1 MAELLHGTT
10 TTTTATFLTSEAYIY
25 SISLFFLL
33 PPFFSGFWREFNTSN
48 TFYRCCLGEEDCGDC
63 VGGVVGEQCNDG
75 KGSALC
81 AACVN
86 GSVPSNGDCLFCP
99 NHTNGSYGSGGW
111 VSGGIPTLLLFILL
125 IIYFIRKPKGNTGTT
140 SSATIQPVDVSNKY
154 KKKVEMRKLTIIGK
168 DLNKKIDLEEGGN
181 KKIEGEVEEEGEEA
195 ATEEEEAAA
204 AAEEEAA
211 AAEETVLE
219 QATDGAIGAAEDT
232 AGEELEG
239 MVAEASGDT
248 MEEDIEAD
256 TDGAANIALGAA
268 PRRFSLSRGMSMK
281 DLTDAEHA
289 MEELASEMYQMERK
303 LAGRLRIII
312 GFLQIQSALVFSFSI
327 PWPPMFSSLTSS
339 FMIFHFDFMT
349 IFSGIDPCSLYT
361 PFLEATT
368 FHMLFLPLVSVIV
381 GLAMIIACH
390 VCMRQQKLIVVS
402 RAKSVMMEL
411 ILFLYPGITTKCFTS
426 IKCQTVGSK
435 AYLVADF
442 SVTCWEGSHASVF
455 AAVLVPAMLLLV
467 LGIPIG
473 ITLFLY
479 KNKKILTNE
488 TDVSLKFQD
497 TYGAAYMAYEPK
509 FCKCCC
515 CYFEDIF
522 LLLLLW

>member
-1 MAELLHGTT
+1 M
-10 TTTTATFLTSEAYIY
+10 
-25 SISLFFLL
+25 
-33 PPFFSGFWREFNTSN
+33 
-48 TFYRCCLGEEDCGDC
+48 
-63 VGGVVGEQCNDG
+63 
-75 KGSALC
+75 
-81 AACVN
+81 
-86 GSVPSNGDCLFCP
+86 
-99 NHTNGSYGSGGW
+99 
-111 VSGGIPTLLLFILL
+111 
-125 IIYFIRKPKGNTGTT
+125 
-140 SSATIQPVDVSNKY
+140 
-154 KKKVEMRKLTIIGK
+154 
-168 DLNKKIDLEEGGN
+168 
-181 KKIEGEVEEEGEEA
+181 
-195 ATEEEEAAA
+195 
-204 AAEEEAA
+204 
-211 AAEETVLE
+211 LE
-219 QATDGAIGAAEDT
+219 QATDGAVGATKDA

-256 TDGAANIALGAA
+256 TDGAANIALGVA
-268 PRRFSLSRGMSMK
+268 PRRFSRGLSIEGLK
-281 DLTDAEHA
+281 DAEHA
-289 MEELASEMYQMERK
+289 MEELAAEMYKMERQ

-327 PWPPMFSSLTSS
+327 PWPPMFSALTSS

-479 KNKKILTNE
+479 KNKKN
-488 TDVSLKFQD
+488 S
-497 TYGAAYMAYEPK
+497 YE
-509 FCKCCC
+509 
-515 CYFEDIF
+515 
-522 LLLLLW
+522 